1 MSDARKP
8 FPFRDFE
15 PKWQVRWESEKT
27 FRTPGPGDADFDPT
41 KPKYYVLDMFPYPSG
56 TGLHVGHPEGY
67 TATDIIG
74 RYKRMNGF
82 NVLHPMGY
90 DSFGLPAEQYAIKT
104 GQHPAITTA
113 ANIKNFR
120 RQLKS
125 LGFGYDWDREIATTD
140 PEYVRWT
147 QWIFL
152 QLYGSYYDEEA
163 GKAKPVTELEAKGW
177 TRGQIDE
184 VRLAF
189 VADTPVWWSPDL
201 GTVLANEEI
210 EEWKSKGHT
219 VERRPLRQWM
229 LRITKYAQRLID
241 ELDTLDWPEGIK
253 LLQKNWIGRSEG
265 AEVDFSIAGHT
276 ITVFTTRPDTLFGAT
291 YMVLAPE
298 HPFVPEITTAEQ
310 KAAVEAYQKACSS
323 KSDMDRGDL
332 NKDKSGVFTGAFAIN
347 PVNNEPIPVWI
358 ADYVMMGYGTGA
370 IMAVPAHDERDFEF
384 AQRFSLPIRQ
394 VVGKGER
401 GRPARFFSES
411 QPTTITSHKLPH
423 WQQEQ
428 CACFVTW
435 RLDDSLPKEQLDQW
449 EAERTAWSN
458 NHPTPWNEETEKD
471 YHERFSDRLDEW
483 LDAGSGS
490 CVLKEAA
497 MREIVSQALT
507 HFDGERYELHAF
519 VIMPNH
525 VHVLFSPSPG
535 YELSDILHSWKSFTS
550 KQIGKISGKEG
561 RFWQPEYFDRLIR
574 SDRHFEKVLGYIRE
588 NPKKAGLADGEFTLW
603 RSMSED
609 AGETPALPW
618 CEAGTAI
625 NSGFLNGLTTAE
637 AKTKMI
643 DWLEEKAIGKRR
655 VQYKLRDWLFSRQ
668 RYWGEPFP
676 IIWKDGHHH
685 AIPESELPLL
695 APPLDDYKPSGT
707 PEPILSKATDWVQLP
722 DGSVRET
729 NTMPQWAGS
738 CWYYLRYCDPGN
750 TDRFISTEAENYW
763 TSDKPGLVDLYV
775 GGTEHAVLHLLY
787 SRFWHKVLF
796 DLGHVRT
803 PEPFQKLVNQGL
815 ILGEDGQKMSK
826 SRGNVVNP
834 DDVVSEYGADALRLY
849 EMFMG
854 PLEQVKPWQMKGVE
868 GVSRF
873 LARVWRVAFD
883 EKDGDISISPK
894 IQDVPCTSKE
904 LLRIVHE
911 TIKKVGEDIEKLS
924 FNTAISQMMIC
935 TNAFTQ
941 AEVVPLKEFT
951 QFLTVLDPFAPH
963 LAEEIHARL
972 GGGTMLS
979 ETTWP
984 AYDEAALV
992 RDEIEIVVQVNGKL
1006 RERLMISKDADEET
1020 VKTAAFASSK
1030 VSDQL
1035 EGKTIRKIIFIPGKI
1050 LNIVAN

>member
-8 FPFRDFE
+8 FPFREFE
-15 PKWQVRWESEKT
+15 PQWQQRWESEKT
-27 FRTPGPGDADFDPT
+27 FRTPGPGDENFDPT
-41 KPKYYVLDMFPYPSG
+41 KPKFYVLDMFPYPSG
-56 TGLHVGHPEGY
+56 AGLHVGHPEGY
-67 TATDIIG
+67 TATDIVG
-74 RYKRMNGF
+74 RYKRMTGH

-113 ANIKNFR
+113 ANIETFR

-125 LGFGYDWDREIATTD
+125 LGFAYDWDREIATTD

-152 QLYGSYYDEEA
+152 QIYNSYFCEETN
-163 GKAKPVTELEAKGW
+163 KAQPVSKLEAKGW
-177 TRGQIDE
+177 NRDQIDE

-201 GTVLANEEI
+201 GTVLANEEV

-229 LRITKYAQRLID
+229 LRITKYSQRLID

-265 AEVDFSIAGHT
+265 ASVKFQISNFKFQIE
-276 ITVFTTRPDTLFGAT
+276 VFTTRPDTLFGAT

-298 HPFVPEITTAEQ
+298 HPFVPQITTADQ

-347 PVNNEPIPVWI
+347 PVNGEQLPIWI

-370 IMAVPAHDERDFEF
+370 IMAVPAHDERDHEF
-384 AQRFSLPIRQ
+384 ALRFSLSIKQ
-394 VVGKGER
+394 VV
-401 GRPARFFSES
+401 
-411 QPTTITSHKLPH
+411 QPNDNSD
-423 WQQEQ
+423 WQGY
-428 CACFVTW
+428 
-435 RLDDSLPKEQLDQW
+435 
-449 EAERTAWSN
+449 TA
-458 NHPTPWNEETEKD
+458 
-471 YHERFSDRLDEW
+471 Y
-483 LDAGSGS
+483 
-490 CVLKEAA
+490 
-497 MREIVSQALT
+497 
-507 HFDGERYELHAF
+507 
-519 VIMPNH
+519 
-525 VHVLFSPSPG
+525 
-535 YELSDILHSWKSFTS
+535 
-550 KQIGKISGKEG
+550 
-561 RFWQPEYFDRLIR
+561 
-574 SDRHFEKVLGYIRE
+574 
-588 NPKKAGLADGEFTLW
+588 
-603 RSMSED
+603 
-609 AGETPALPW
+609 
-618 CEAGTAI
+618 GTAV
-625 NSGFLNGLTTAE
+625 NSGFLDGLPTAE
-637 AKTKMI
+637 AKAKMI
-643 DWLEEKAIGKRR
+643 DWLEEKSIGQRR
-655 VQYKLRDWLFSRQ
+655 IQFKLRDWLFSRQ

-676 IIWKDGHHH
+676 IIWKDGKHH
-685 AIPESELPLL
+685 AISESELPLL

-707 PEPILSKATDWVQLP
+707 PEPILTKATDWVHLP
-722 DGSVRET
+722 DGSLRET

-738 CWYYLRYCDPGN
+738 CWYYLRYCDPKN
-750 TDRFISTEAENYW
+750 TGRFLSREAENYW
-763 TSDKPGLVDLYV
+763 TSDKPGMVDLYV

-787 SRFWHKVLF
+787 ARFWHKVLF
-796 DLGHVRT
+796 DLGHLTT

-873 LARVWRVAFD
+873 LARVWRVAF
-883 EKDGDISISPK
+883 EEQDGQWNLSTK
-894 IQDVPCTSKE
+894 IQDVPCTDKT

-951 QFLTVLDPFAPH
+951 QLLIVLNPFAPH
-963 LAEEIHARL
+963 VTEEIHARVAAVSNRQVSL
-972 GGGTMLS
+972 LS
-979 ETTWP
+979 ESSWP
-984 AYDEAALV
+984 TYDPEALV
-992 RDEIEIVVQVNGKL
+992 RNEIELVVQVNGKL
-1006 RERLMISKDADEET
+1006 RDRFMISKDADEEAA
-1020 VKTAAFASSK
+1020 KAAAFASSK
-1030 VSDQL
+1030 VTEHL
-1035 EGKTIRKIIFIPGKI
+1035 EGKTIRKIVFIPGKI
-1050 LNIVAN
+1050 FNIVAN